1 MKATRVFETSLYAD
15 DLGAGEAFYRDVL
28 GLEVVSRSERLISFR
43 CGDGVLL
50 LFDPKVTK
58 SSGSDVPSHGALGPG
73 HIAFALRRGDLQRW
87 REHLAERGVAIETEV
102 DWPDGGR
109 SIYFRDPAG
118 NSVELAPGTLWGMS
132 QKR

>member
-1 MKATRVFETSLYAD
+1 MKATRIFETCLYAD
-15 DLGAGEAFYRDVL
+15 DLGAGETFYREVL

-50 LFDPKVTK
+50 LFDPDVTE
-58 SSGSDVPSHGALGPG
+58 SADSDVPSHGARGAG
-73 HIAFALRRGDLQRW
+73 HVAFVLAPGDLQRW
-87 REHLAERGVAIETEV
+87 RDHLEARGVEIETEV

-118 NSVELAPGTLWGMS
+118 NSVELAPSTLWGMH
-132 QKR
+132 RER

>member
-1 MKATRVFETSLYAD
+1 MKVTRVFETSLYVD
-15 DLGAGEAFYRDVL
+15 DLQVGEAFYRDVL

-50 LFDPKVTK
+50 LFDPEVTK
-58 SSGSDVPSHGALGPG
+58 SSSSDVPSHGALGPG
-73 HIAFALRRGDLQRW
+73 HIAFALQRGDLQRW
-87 REHLAERGVAIETEV
+87 REHLAKKGVAIETEV

-132 QKR
+132 PKR